1 MWPISI
7 RTGFAPW
14 LGWTIVRLGTTLSWS
29 GQRSLK
35 LAVEQHSTR
44 LWPNEFIVLS
54 IHASGNHLN
63 RFMNPSVNNFFCTFE
78 LHWTGPAIFVWFG
91 VGFEQ
96 SLNRFNKFC
105 HLLTGKGQAKCWNL
119 FKHAK
124 TYFRFCKHSLIKCCT
139 PSIPFFLESLNP
151 YICLHNYY
159 NGYFLPVKVFI
170 SKHDLFQLKTSVCLV
185 ILDILL
191 LTTVYVAIKTVS

>member
-1 MWPISI
+1 MKKNEWTNRWVFLRANLSVISFVLQQIQKIISIIIAFNQIWEQNLVSGYLPNSWQMWPISI
-7 RTGFAPW
+7 RTGFSPW

-78 LHWTGPAIFVWFG
+78 LHWTAPAIFVWFG

-105 HLLTGKGQAKCWNL
+105 HLLTGKGQAKC
-119 FKHAK
+119 
-124 TYFRFCKHSLIKCCT
+124 
-139 PSIPFFLESLNP
+139 
-151 YICLHNYY
+151 
-159 NGYFLPVKVFI
+159 
-170 SKHDLFQLKTSVCLV
+170 
-185 ILDILL
+185 
-191 LTTVYVAIKTVS
+191 